1 HIHSRLAPGAPFT
14 LLGYSFGGLLA
25 LELALEL
32 EAEGQ
37 EGHLYLVD
45 SAPDFMKARLEYSTG
60 SNKEQFE
67 TNLICSMFNA
77 IAPYETTAA
86 AVNKVPYLAQ
96 EITLLKSWDDK
107 LDHLLASLPM
117 LKEKTEYYKAVGKAV
132 FVRLKAV
139 AGYEWNHNK
148 RIKSPTILLRSTS
161 EVLRAEEDYGLSK

>member
-1 HIHSRLAPGAPFT
+1 
-14 LLGYSFGGLLA
+14 
-25 LELALEL
+25 
-32 EAEGQ
+32 
-37 EGHLYLVD
+37 
-45 SAPDFMKARLEYSTG
+45 MKARLEYSTG

-86 AVNKVPYLAQ
+86 AVNKLAQ